1 MPGDAEEYHHRNS
14 HRKQANNTQLRKT
27 PRQDTQ
33 DDDPADSH
41 DRIAVQKNAFPF
53 TVDDRKVLSSNASV
67 RRYVGIL
74 VEQQEIVDKKKGD
87 QRDNACLY

>member
-1 MPGDAEEYHHRNS
+1 MPGDAEEYHQRDS
-14 HRKQANNTQLRKT
+14 HRKHANNTQLGKNA
-27 PRQDTQ
+27 RQDTQ
-33 DDDPADSH
+33 DDDPAGSH

-53 TVDDRKVLSSNASV
+53 TVDDRKVLSSNTSV

-74 VEQQEIVDKKKGD
+74 VEQQEIIDKKKGN